1 MVLFCLSHRPQKSMC
16 ALLKRNV
23 HKGLSLNVCLF
34 QMPGAGEEQEAC
46 NQRHI
51 NTFPSEILL
60 QIFSYLD
67 HDDYS
72 LLSSELTCTRWKDD
86 IEKNRIYAK
95 KCRQLLAKNPG
106 NNSQKFLPS

>member
-1 MVLFCLSHRPQKSMC
+1 M
-16 ALLKRNV
+16 
-23 HKGLSLNVCLF
+23 LF
-34 QMPGAGEEQEAC
+34 QVPDAREEQDAC
-46 NQRHI
+46 GRRHI

-67 HDDYS
+67 YDDYS

-106 NNSQKFLPS
+106 NTTLKFLEFS